1 MKFLKRINIFI
12 NKPKVFCVGMN
23 KTGTTTM
30 LKIFKK
36 LNFRVAPQIKQ
47 ALDIG
52 EIKSKDENQKIKKFC
67 QRYNFFQDLPFSQG
81 DFYKTINQIFPRS
94 KYILT
99 TRDSDKWFKSL
110 CNFHLI
116 YFKKMGFNFK
126 DITEV
131 KKEHLKKFDWIKE
144 GFYYDYTK
152 NFWISEI
159 KDNQLIYNW
168 NLLYNKDHYIHV
180 YEKRNKEI
188 EDYFQKKKEDLLI
201 FNVSE
206 NTDIL
211 KILNFLK
218 MKKHLNFEIPH
229 ELKSNYDYFK

>member
-1 MKFLKRINIFI
+1 MKFFKRIEIFI
-12 NKPKVFCVGMN
+12 NKPKVFCIGMN

-30 LKIFKK
+30 LKVFKK

-52 EIKSKDENQKIKKFC
+52 EIKSINENLKIKKFC
-67 QRYNFFQDLPFSQG
+67 RRYNFFQDLPFSQG
-81 DFYKTINQIFPRS
+81 DYYKKINKIFPNS

-116 YFKKMGFNFK
+116 YFRNMGFNFK

-144 GFYYDYTK
+144 GYYYDYTK

-168 NLLYNKDHYIHV
+168 NLLYNRDHYINI

-188 EDYFQKKKEDLLI
+188 EDYFQNKKEDLLI

-206 NTDIL
+206 NSNIL
-211 KILNFLK
+211 KILNFLNMNK
-218 MKKHLNFEIPH
+218 DLNFDLPH
-229 ELKSNYDYFK
+229 ELKSNYDYS

>member
-1 MKFLKRINIFI
+1 MKFLKRIDIFI
-12 NKPKVFCVGMN
+12 NKPKVFCIGMN

-30 LKIFKK
+30 SKIFKK

-47 ALDIG
+47 GIDIG
-52 EIKSKDENQKIKKFC
+52 DIKHKYEDLEIKKFC
-67 QRYNFFQDLPFSQG
+67 WRYNFFQDLPFSQG
-81 DFYKTINQIFPRS
+81 DFYKTINRIFPSS

-99 TRDSDKWFKSL
+99 VRDSDKWFKSL

-126 DITEV
+126 NITEV
-131 KKEHLKKFDWIKE
+131 KEEHLKKFDWIKE
-144 GFYYDYTK
+144 GYYYDYTK

-159 KDNQLIYNW
+159 KDNRLIYNW
-168 NLLYNKDHYIHV
+168 KLLYDKDHYIHV

-188 EDYFQKKKEDLLI
+188 QDYFKKRKEDLLI

-206 NTDIL
+206 NSNIL
-211 KILNFLK
+211 KILNFLN
-218 MKKHLNFEIPH
+218 MKKDLNFELPH
-229 ELKSNYDYFK
+229 ELKSNYE